1 MVVKSEHTAL
11 YKQVY
16 EYILT
21 RIKTGEWEKDRK
33 LPSVRGLA
41 DLLGVHRL
49 TILKAYQLLKEE
61 GYVYAKDKTGYY
73 CKDSNYLSEK
83 GEQPAIH
90 SYIQNSHLSE
100 IHREQTFYKFSA
112 AVIDPTLLPNRY
124 LSQHVK
130 EIFDRYPHLLG
141 TYAPVKGDDELIVGL
156 SAYFQKYDKL
166 YIEEDSII
174 VTSGAQQGIDI
185 IAKVFV
191 QGHDYVMIE
200 SPTYS
205 GAIDIFVNRGAK
217 LISVPITES
226 GFCLKEVESLMK
238 KYKPKLFYTNPTY
251 HNPTGYTVP
260 AEQRKQLADLAEKYQ
275 CIILE
280 DDSFHEIYFHETP
293 PPPIFSYDTG
303 GYVIYLRSFCKYM
316 APGLR
321 ICAMVAHP
329 SLVKWLIKG
338 KALADNGTPLLNQ
351 KAFLFYLTS
360 DRVRIHM
367 EKLRI
372 ALQLRKERMEAALKN
387 HFKWDSPGG
396 GLNLWVRIDEEM
408 DKSLLKNRA
417 LASSISYVP
426 GSICDPHGRDIPYI
440 RLSYSF
446 LNELE
451 IKNGIRELMNIYDF
465 TAKEIRGRGAI
476 SGK

>member
-1 MVVKSEHTAL
+1 MVIKTEHTAL

-16 EYILT
+16 EYMLT
-21 RIKTGEWEKDRK
+21 RIKTGEWEKGRK
-33 LPSVRGLA
+33 LPSVRSLA
-41 DLLGVHRL
+41 ELLGVHRL

-73 CKDSNYLSEK
+73 CKDSIHQSET
-83 GEQPAIH
+83 GEMPALH
-90 SYIQNSHLSE
+90 SYIQNSNLSE
-100 IHREQTFYKFSA
+100 IHREPTFYKFSA

-141 TYAPVKGDDELIVGL
+141 TYAPVKGDEELIVGL
-156 SAYFQKYDKL
+156 SAYFQKYDKM
-166 YIEEDSII
+166 YIDEDSII

-191 QGHDYVMIE
+191 QAHDYVLIE

-205 GAIDIFVNRGAK
+205 GATDIFVNRGAR
-217 LISVPITES
+217 LISVPITAA
-226 GFCLKEVESLMK
+226 GFCLNEVESLMK
-238 KYKPKLFYTNPTY
+238 KYKPKLFYTNPTH

-260 AEQRKQLADLAEKYQ
+260 VEQRKQLAELAEKYQ

-280 DDSFHEIYFHETP
+280 DDSFHEIYFQESP
-293 PPPIFSYDTG
+293 PPPIYAYDIG

-360 DRVRIHM
+360 ERIRSHM

-372 ALQLRKERMEAALKN
+372 ALQIRKETMEEALKN
-387 HFKWDSPGG
+387 HFIWDSPSG
-396 GLNLWVRIDEEM
+396 GLNLWVRINEEVN
-408 DKSLLKNRA
+408 KGLLKNRA

-426 GSICDPHGRDIPYI
+426 GYICDPHERDIPYI

-446 LNELE
+446 LNEQE
-451 IKNGIRELMNIYDF
+451 IKNGLQKLTSIYD
-465 TAKEIRGRGAI
+465 TLSKERG
-476 SGK
+476 